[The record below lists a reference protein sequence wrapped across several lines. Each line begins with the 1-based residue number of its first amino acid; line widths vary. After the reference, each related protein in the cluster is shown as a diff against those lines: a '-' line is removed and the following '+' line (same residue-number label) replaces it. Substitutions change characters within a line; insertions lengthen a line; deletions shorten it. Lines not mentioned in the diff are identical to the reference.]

1 MFNSDENCTITY
13 EEFKSFCDKFAS
25 VFDEFWHEEKFKVES
40 LSDLDSI
47 KEVSYFAMSPMGKIN
62 GKSFNIDKFVFYTLD
77 ELNDFIKQNSK
88 NMILMACH
96 KLVVSPTD
104 VKFVIFCSI
113 L

>member
-1 MFNSDENCTITY
+1 MFNSDENYIISY
-13 EEFKSFCDKFAS
+13 EEFKLFCDKFTKT
-25 VFDEFWHEEKFKVES
+25 FNQFWHEDKFKVES
-40 LSDLDSI
+40 VSDLESL
-47 KEVSYFAMSPMGKIN
+47 KEVNYFVVSPMGEIN

-96 KLVVSPTD
+96 KLIVPSAN

-113 L
+113 

>member
-1 MFNSDENCTITY
+1 MFNSDENCIITY
-13 EEFKSFCDKFAS
+13 EEFKLFCDKF
-25 VFDEFWHEEKFKVES
+25 VLIFDKFWREEKFKVES

-47 KEVSYFAMSPMGKIN
+47 KEVSYFVVSPMGEIN

-96 KLVVSPTD
+96 KLIVPSAN